1 MTNFAGL
8 KRFGA
13 VAALAA
19 AFTVPAFA
27 QDISDDHLKSARAAI
42 ESLKA
47 TDQFD
52 QVIPLAAEKLKVQL
66 IRANADLE
74 EVISATVDEQ
84 ALAIV
89 PRRGDLER
97 EAANIYAKVFT
108 KEELDAINAFYTSPA
123 GLKLIENGALVTREL
138 LKAAEIWS
146 SGITRDLAETTNK
159 SLQEKIGQRPK
170 VELKN

>member
-1 MTNFAGL
+1 MKNKAGL

-13 VAALAA
+13 MAALVA
-19 AFTVPAFA
+19 AFTVPALA
-27 QDISDDHLKSARAAI
+27 QDVTEEHLKSAREAI
-42 ESLKA
+42 SALKS

-52 QVIPLAAEKLKVQL
+52 QVIPAAAAQLKVSL
-66 IRANADLE
+66 IRANGDLE
-74 EVISATVDEQ
+74 EVISTTVDEQ

-108 KEELDAINAFYTSPA
+108 KDELDAITAFYASPA
-123 GLKLIENGALVTREL
+123 GVKLIENGPLVTREL

-146 SGITRDLAETTNK
+146 AGVSRDLAEETNK
-159 SLQEKIGQRPK
+159 ALQAKIGARPK
-170 VELKN
+170 VELEN